1 MPRSEKP
8 AVAIFCKILCEQE
21 VVPQAAKLPLFSAVP
36 AGHVLQSAVMKTL
49 ISLLVSLLALTA
61 SPAFAAAQPSSS
73 PQAAPER
80 LGTVSFAVTCAPAVQ
95 ASFVRG
101 VALLHDFWYQE
112 AQRQFEQIAKADP
125 PCAMAHWGVAMSL
138 YHQIWDRPDDST
150 VAKGWREMQAA
161 QAHPAKSAR
170 ERSYVTALSDFYK
183 PGPQD
188 YQVRVEAYAAAMGKL
203 YHDYPADTDAGA
215 FYALALLASQAP
227 NDDSLT
233 LNRKAMAVLTP
244 LFAQYPDHPGVVH
257 YIIHACDTPALA
269 QDGLTAAKH
278 YGEIAASAPHA
289 VHMPGHIFARLGMW
303 QADIDAN
310 VGSVA
315 ASHAAESR
323 KQSGAMDQFHSDDF
337 LVYAYLQSGQEA
349 RAKAVLDDSAAAI
362 AHFETMSDM
371 GEHYMTA
378 MFPYYRTKLPTIY
391 YVELRD
397 WNTAAALKPVAGAT
411 PETQTLTYWA
421 RTLAAGHLHQAEQA
435 RANLVDYDALI
446 AKVKQGRHAYFA
458 DSTGARIERGEML
471 AWIAFAEDNPSVAL
485 QRMQEAADLQDKVG
499 QGEVDIPAREMLADI
514 LLELGRP
521 QDALVEYKKAL
532 TLSPNR
538 FNGLFNAGKAA
549 EAAGD
554 APQARQYYAT
564 LLKVTDNG
572 SQSARPEFEHVRSA
586 MSSAKLAVK

>member
-1 MPRSEKP
+1 
-8 AVAIFCKILCEQE
+8 
-21 VVPQAAKLPLFSAVP
+21 
-36 AGHVLQSAVMKTL
+36 MKTRNL
-49 ISLLVSLLALTA
+49 LFISFLAL
-61 SPAFAAAQPSSS
+61 PAALPAAQAS
-73 PQAAPER
+73 ER
-80 LGTVSFAVTCAPAVQ
+80 LGTVSFAVSCAPGVQ
-95 ASFVRG
+95 TSFVRG

-112 AQRQFEQIAKADP
+112 AQRQFEDIAKTDP
-125 PCAMAHWGVAMSL
+125 SCAMAHWGVALSL
-138 YHQIWDRPDDST
+138 YHQIWDRPDEGT
-150 VAKGWREMQAA
+150 VARGWREMQAA
-161 QAHPAKSAR
+161 LAHPAKTAR
-170 ERSYVTALSDFYK
+170 ERAYVAALSDFYK

-188 YQVRVEAYAAAMGKL
+188 YQARVEAYAAAMGKL
-203 YHDYPADTDAGA
+203 YLDYPKDTDAGA
-215 FYALALLASQAP
+215 LYALALLASQAP

-269 QDGLTAAKH
+269 QDGLAAAKH

-371 GEHYMTA
+371 GEHYMTG
-378 MFPYYRTKLPTIY
+378 MFPYYRTKLPIIY
-391 YVELRD
+391 DLELRD
-397 WNTAAALKPVAGAT
+397 WKSAATLQAVAGAP
-411 PETQTLTYWA
+411 PESQTLTYWA
-421 RTLAAGHLHQAEQA
+421 RTVAAGHLHGAQAAQA
-435 RANLVDYDALI
+435 SLSDYDALM
-446 AKVKQGRHAYFA
+446 AKIKQGRHAYFA
-458 DSTGARIERGEML
+458 DSTGARIQRGEML
-471 AWIAFAEDNPSVAL
+471 AWIAFAQDNSADAL
-485 QRMQEAADLQDKVG
+485 KRMREAADLQDKVG

-538 FNGLFNAGKAA
+538 FNGLFNAGRAA

-554 APQARQYYAT
+554 ASQAQRYYAT
-564 LLKVTDNG
+564 LLKVTNGG
-572 SQSARPEFEHVRSA
+572 SQSMRPELNHVKSVV
-586 MSSAKLAVK
+586 SSAKLAIK